1 MFEDKDK
8 DFNIFPV
15 LTNEEV
21 NAISSFNTKQGLL
34 ENVIE
39 NLKEELSNKWKKS
52 SPEHFKQRDWYYTL
66 ITNLDDV
73 QKLIRQCASTTNKI

>member
-34 ENVIE
+34 ESVIE
-39 NLKEELSNKWKKS
+39 NLKEELSNKWKN
-52 SPEHFKQRDWYYTL
+52 L
-66 ITNLDDV
+66 ALNILNNVIGITH
-73 QKLIRQCASTTNKI
+73 